1 MNTATKLNELA
12 VEYVHFQKLVAQD
25 TLELSD
31 HLKVYEELSNKLD
44 EAGVS
49 FYDMGV
55 YVRSKKNEILI

>member
-25 TLELSD
+25 SLELSD
-31 HLKVYEELSNKLD
+31 HLKVYESLSNKLD
-44 EAGVS
+44 EAGIS

-55 YVRSKKNEILI
+55 YVRSQKSKTVI